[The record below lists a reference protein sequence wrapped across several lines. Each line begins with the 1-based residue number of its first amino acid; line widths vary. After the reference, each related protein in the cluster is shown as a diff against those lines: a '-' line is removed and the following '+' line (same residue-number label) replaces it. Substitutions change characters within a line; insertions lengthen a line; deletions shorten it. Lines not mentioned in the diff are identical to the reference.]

1 MNIKMKIFKYIFI
14 SLLGSMTF
22 VSCDKDDDYT
32 AGPQNEGESVSFGT
46 ITSSEQLTYLP
57 DEDLSVS
64 FAVYR
69 ADATSE
75 ADVPL
80 DVIENENDMFV
91 IPSSIHFAAGEKET
105 QLSITFPDMGLG
117 ETASFEIAISDGYQN
132 LYATNMLRRSITRD
146 YKWLTYTGTITSV
159 FDGLEDSPV
168 KIQRA
173 DGYNIWRV
181 VDPFTE
187 YCEAYEMEYD
197 YSILAQYINFVVG
210 EDGNVSFT
218 TYLNDLYQDGVSQI
232 YATWPAELGK
242 STENNKALDS
252 YTVQLEPIYYLPDL
266 GAGFQADEQ
275 NPFYVTITLDESSN
289 AKFGEFG
296 EPDSGSES
304 E

>member
-57 DEDLSVS
+57 DEELSVS
-64 FAVYR
+64 FEVYR
-69 ADATSE
+69 ADGTSE

-105 QLSITFPDMGLG
+105 QLSITFPNMKLG

-132 LYATNMLRRSITRD
+132 FYATNTLRRSITRD
-146 YKWLTYTGTITSV
+146 YNWLTYTGTLTSE

-187 YCEAYEMEYD
+187 YCEGNEIEYD
-197 YSILAQYINFVVG
+197 YSILAQYIDFVVG
-210 EDGNVSFT
+210 NDGNVSFT
-218 TYLNDLYQDGVSQI
+218 TYRNDLYSDGVSQI
-232 YATWPAELGK
+232 YAYWPGELGQP
-242 STENNKALDS
+242 TENNKALDS
-252 YTVQLEPIYYLPDL
+252 YTVQLEPYYYVPNL
-266 GAGFQADEQ
+266 GGWGP
-275 NPFYVTITLDESSN
+275 NKVIITLDESSN

-296 EPDSGSES
+296 ESDSGSDQE
-304 E
+304 

>member
-57 DEDLSVS
+57 DEELSVS
-64 FAVYR
+64 FEVYR
-69 ADATSE
+69 ADGTSE

-91 IPSSIHFAAGEKET
+91 IPSSIHFAAGEKKT
-105 QLSITFPDMGLG
+105 QLSITFPNMKLG

-132 LYATNMLRRSITRD
+132 FYATNTLRRSITRD
-146 YKWLTYTGTITSV
+146 YNWLTYTGTLTSE

-187 YCEAYEMEYD
+187 YCEGNGIEYD
-197 YSILAQYINFVVG
+197 YSTLAQYIDFVVG
-210 EDGNVSFT
+210 NDGSVSFT
-218 TYLNDLYQDGVSQI
+218 TYLNDLYSDGVSQI
-232 YATWPAELGK
+232 YAYWPGEVGE

-252 YTVQLEPIYYLPDL
+252 YTVQLEPIYYVPDL
-266 GAGFQADEQ
+266 GGGFG
-275 NPFYVTITLDESSN
+275 PYKVTIVLDESSN
-289 AKFGEFG
+289 VKFGEFG
-296 EPDSGSES
+296 ESDSGSDQE
-304 E
+304 